1 MNGRLRIAD
10 CSNDGS
16 KFQVASSKLK
26 TATQTAR
33 SLGTWNLELATAFL
47 LAALLTPAMAL
58 AQTVEVSA
66 SLDLTDGYAR
76 PGAYVPVRLK
86 AANRTHLTF
95 AELRLSSGGPVDVV
109 TPWRLAPGEAG
120 EKVVPVFF
128 AGADL
133 ALSLEF
139 ISAGG
144 RPAARA
150 DVAPPAVRTLLPGDA
165 LVAARPGMPEPD
177 ETLRKSL
184 CESLGVD
191 SLHVLRLPQEAVAAV
206 AQCGLLDA
214 IISEAAE
221 DVAVAGR
228 AALVARKS
236 SKFQVPGSKLKT
248 ATQTARSL
256 GTCNLELE
264 TWIMA
269 AAFPPGVQELVQPEA
284 YWIFGPDV
292 PGRPGDQRL
301 WLWLGVFALAT
312 LAAGVLL
319 PRRRP
324 VLAATCLGALA
335 AAAVAVIWFWGDV
348 RRAAVHEARVI
359 YARPLQTWAAV
370 EHLVL
375 LESRGGAVARFEE
388 PRPVLGIARARCGSS
403 GLFGRDPP
411 LPRRAGLARLQAPFE
426 FGAGTVPPLPLPTLA
441 GSEQVFQPLG
451 TLWYGD
457 APAFET
463 VRPLGLVRTLMMM
476 DEPPFG
482 RVAEQITPA
491 EMQRL
496 AAGGDVVQSLYVEG
510 DRATDP
516 AGQTRTIE
524 EWSVQWQASADPCLA
539 FAGRSLAWWDRARRQ
554 GTGPAILIWRHGP
567 SLPSL
572 VIYASE

>member
-1 MNGRLRIAD
+1 MAD
-10 CSNDGS
+10 GG
-16 KFQVASSKLK
+16 F
-26 TATQTAR
+26 TAV
-33 SLGTWNLELATAFL
+33 L
-47 LAALLTPAMAL
+47 LAALLTPAMADTEKVSGTL
-58 AQTVEVSA
+58 SRRVPDTFSVSA
-66 SLDLTDGYAR
+66 ALDITDGYAR

-86 AANRTHLTF
+86 ATNHTHSTF

-144 RPAARA
+144 RLAARRE
-150 DVAPPAVRTLLPGDA
+150 VAPPAVRPLLPGDA
-165 LVAARPGMPEPD
+165 LVAVAPGMPEPD

-191 SLHVLRLPQEAVAAV
+191 SLHVLRLPQEAVAAA

-214 IISEAAE
+214 IVSEAAE

-228 AALVARKS
+228 AALVRQTPRAAP
-236 SKFQVPGSKLKT
+236 PGAFLAPREYT
-248 ATQTARSL
+248 
-256 GTCNLELE
+256 GGV
-264 TWIMA
+264 MA

-284 YWIFGPDV
+284 YRLFGPNV

-301 WLWLGVFALAT
+301 WLWLGVFALAI

-319 PRRRP
+319 PRGRP
-324 VLAATCLGALA
+324 VLAAMCLVAQA
-335 AAAVAVIWFWGDV
+335 TAAVAVIWFWGDV
-348 RRAAVHEARVI
+348 RHAAVHEARI
-359 YARPLQTWAAV
+359 MYARPLQTWAAV

-375 LESRGGAVARFEE
+375 LESRGGAMARFEE
-388 PRPVLGIARARCGSS
+388 ARPVPGMRGVRLQKEGW
-403 GLFGRDPP
+403 
-411 LPRRAGLARLQAPFE
+411 LQAPFG
-426 FGAGTVPPLPLPTLA
+426 FGTGTVPPLPLPTLA

-451 TLWYGD
+451 TLRYGD
-457 APAFET
+457 AAAFET
-463 VRPLGLVRTLMMM
+463 VRPQVLARTLMMM
-476 DEPPFG
+476 DEPPCG
-482 RVAEQITPA
+482 QVAEQITPA

-510 DRATDP
+510 DRAADP

-524 EWSVQWQASADPCLA
+524 EWSVQWQASADPRLA
-539 FAGRSLAWWDRARRQ
+539 FAGRSLAWWDRTRRQ
-554 GTGPAILIWRHGP
+554 GAGPAILIWHHGP

>member
-1 MNGRLRIAD
+1 MNGRWPIAD
-10 CSNDGS
+10 CG
-16 KFQVASSKLK
+16 F
-26 TATQTAR
+26 TAV
-33 SLGTWNLELATAFL
+33 L

-58 AQTVEVSA
+58 AQPVEVSA
-66 SLDLTDGYAR
+66 ALDLTDGYAR

-86 AANRTHLTF
+86 AANRTHSTF

-144 RPAARA
+144 RLAARI
-150 DVAPPAVRTLLPGDA
+150 DVAPPAVRPLLPGDA
-165 LVAARPGMPEPD
+165 LVAAAPGMPEPD

-184 CESLGVD
+184 CKSLGVD
-191 SLHVLRLPQEAVAAV
+191 SLHVLRLRQEAVAAA

-214 IISEAAE
+214 IVSEAAE

-228 AALVARKS
+228 AALVR
-236 SKFQVPGSKLKT
+236 QTPRVVPPG
-248 ATQTARSL
+248 APD
-256 GTCNLELE
+256 
-264 TWIMA
+264 IMA

-284 YWIFGPDV
+284 YRLFGPNV
-292 PGRPGDQRL
+292 RVAQGDQRL
-301 WLWLGVFALAT
+301 WLWLGVFALAL

-319 PRRRP
+319 PRGRP
-324 VLAATCLGALA
+324 VLAATCLGGLA
-335 AAAVAVIWFWGDV
+335 AAAVALIWFWGDV
-348 RRAAVHEARVI
+348 RHAAVQEARVM

-388 PRPVLGIARARCGSS
+388 ARPVLGMRGVRLQKEGW
-403 GLFGRDPP
+403 
-411 LPRRAGLARLQAPFE
+411 LQAPFG
-426 FGAGTVPPLPLPTLA
+426 FAAGTVPPLPLPTLA

-451 TLWYGD
+451 TLRYGD
-457 APAFET
+457 ATLRSSDASSLRSTSAPALET
-463 VRPLGLVRTLMMM
+463 VRPQVLVRTLMMM
-476 DEPPFG
+476 DEPPCG

-524 EWSVQWQASADPCLA
+524 EWSVQWQASADPRLA

-554 GTGPAILIWRHGP
+554 GTGPAILIWHHGS

>member
-1 MNGRLRIAD
+1 MSRAAATVSSPGRGLTCAFILLIL
-10 CSNDGS
+10 
-16 KFQVASSKLK
+16 AS
-26 TATQTAR
+26 
-33 SLGTWNLELATAFL
+33 G
-47 LAALLTPAMAL
+47 AA
-58 AQTVEVSA
+58 AQSVEVTA

-86 AANRTHLTF
+86 ATNRTNETV

-144 RPAARA
+144 RLAARI
-150 DVAPPAVRTLLPGDA
+150 DVAPPPVRPLLPGDA
-165 LVAARPGMPEPD
+165 LVAVAPGMPEPD

-191 SLHVLRLPQEAVAAV
+191 LLHVLRLPQEAVAAA

-214 IISEAAE
+214 IVSEAAE

-228 AALVARKS
+228 AALVRARCGS
-236 SKFQVPGSKLKT
+236 SGLLGCNPPLPRRGS
-248 ATQTARSL
+248 AGAPD
-256 GTCNLELE
+256 
-264 TWIMA
+264 IMA

-284 YWIFGPDV
+284 YRLFGPDV
-292 PGRPGDQRL
+292 RPAILLGGQRL
-301 WLWLGVFALAT
+301 WLWLGVFALAI

-319 PRRRP
+319 PRGRP
-324 VLAATCLGALA
+324 VVAAMCLGGLA

-348 RRAAVHEARVI
+348 RHAAIHEARI
-359 YARPLQTWAAV
+359 MYARPLQTWAAV

-388 PRPVLGIARARCGSS
+388 AKPVLGIARARYGSS

-411 LPRRAGLARLQAPFE
+411 LPRRDGLARLQAPFG
-426 FGAGTVPPLPLPTLA
+426 FSTGTIPPLPLPTLA

-451 TLWYGD
+451 TLRYSD
-457 APAFET
+457 PPALET
-463 VRPLGLVRTLMMM
+463 VRPQVLVRTLMMM
-476 DEPPFG
+476 DEPPCG

-496 AAGGDVVQSLYVEG
+496 AAGGDVVQALYVEG

-516 AGQTRTIE
+516 AGQTRTLE
-524 EWSVQWQASADPCLA
+524 EWSVQWQASADPRLA

-554 GTGPAILIWRHGP
+554 GTGPAILIWHHGP

>member
-1 MNGRLRIAD
+1 M
-10 CSNDGS
+10 
-16 KFQVASSKLK
+16 
-26 TATQTAR
+26 
-33 SLGTWNLELATAFL
+33 
-47 LAALLTPAMAL
+47 
-58 AQTVEVSA
+58 EVTA

-86 AANRTHLTF
+86 AANRTHATF

-120 EKVVPVFF
+120 EKIVPVFF

-144 RPAARA
+144 RPAARI
-150 DVAPPAVRTLLPGDA
+150 DVVPPAVRPLLPGDA
-165 LVAARPGMPEPD
+165 LVAAAPGMPEPD

-191 SLHVLRLPQEAVAAV
+191 SLHVLRLPQEAVAAA

-214 IISEAAE
+214 IVSEAAE
-221 DVAVAGR
+221 DVAVAGW
-228 AALVARKS
+228 AALVRRT
-236 SKFQVPGSKLKT
+236 PGAAPPGAFLAPREYT
-248 ATQTARSL
+248 
-256 GTCNLELE
+256 GGV
-264 TWIMA
+264 MA

-284 YWIFGPDV
+284 YRLFGPDV
-292 PGRPGDQRL
+292 RPARDRQRL
-301 WLWLGVFALAT
+301 WLWLGVFALAL

-319 PRRRP
+319 PRGRP
-324 VLAATCLGALA
+324 VLAATCLVAQA
-335 AAAVAVIWFWGDV
+335 TAAVAVIWFWGDV
-348 RRAAVHEARVI
+348 RHAAIHEARI
-359 YARPLQTWAAV
+359 MYARPLQTWAAV

-388 PRPVLGIARARCGSS
+388 PRPVLGM
-403 GLFGRDPP
+403 
-411 LPRRAGLARLQAPFE
+411 RLQARRGSGGLG
-426 FGAGTVPPLPLPTLA
+426 FGTGTVPPLPLPTLA

-451 TLWYGD
+451 TLRYGD
-457 APAFET
+457 AAAFET
-463 VRPLGLVRTLMMM
+463 VRPLVLVRTLMMM
-476 DEPPFG
+476 DEPPCG
-482 RVAEQITPA
+482 GVAEQVTPA

-524 EWSVQWQASADPCLA
+524 EWSVQWQASADPRLA
-539 FAGRSLAWWDRARRQ
+539 FAGRSLAWWDRARRL